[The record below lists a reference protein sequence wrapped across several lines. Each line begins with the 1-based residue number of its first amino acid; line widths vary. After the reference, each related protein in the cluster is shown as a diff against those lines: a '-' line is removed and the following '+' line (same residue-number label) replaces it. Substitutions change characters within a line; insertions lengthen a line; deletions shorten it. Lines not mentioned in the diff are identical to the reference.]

1 MNEIGK
7 QRTISDMKTATVNE
21 LGRNWGAVLDWV
33 KAGEEV
39 EVVEGDKPVAIISP
53 PRRRVQHPDYAAR
66 SRQIF
71 GDKIFTLEESEEIR
85 DLNRGE
91 R

>member
-1 MNEIGK
+1 
-7 QRTISDMKTATVNE
+7 MKTATVSE
-21 LGRNWGAVLDWV
+21 LGRSLGTVLNWV

-39 EVVEGDKPVAIISP
+39 EVVEAGNPVALISP

-66 SRQIF
+66 ARSIF
-71 GDKIFTLEESEEIR
+71 GAAVLTVEESEEIR
-85 DLNRGE
+85 GLNRGD